1 MSGLLCH
8 EIIMDLVD
16 KLDQVADQLACL
28 IVSKERQIHTVLTCM
43 VAGGHLLLD
52 DLPGMGKTTLAQ
64 GIARSLG
71 LDYAR
76 VQFTNDLLPAD
87 VLGASVFLP
96 DEGRFEFRKGPVFSQ
111 LLLADE
117 INRAPPKS
125 QSALLEAMEERQV
138 SIDGVTRGLPEPF
151 FVIATQNPHESSGA
165 YALPESQADRFLAS
179 ISLGYPDESAE
190 KELIQSGST
199 RGQLVDLAGLLSV
212 DELLDAQA
220 QARTVRVSP
229 DLADYIFK
237 ILQFSRESGR
247 YQLGLSPRAGLAIAS
262 AAKASAW
269 LARRDYVLPED
280 VQNTLTSVVSHR
292 LVWADRREK
301 GAAVVE
307 PLLSD
312 VAIP

>member
-1 MSGLLCH
+1 
-8 EIIMDLVD
+8 MDLVS
-16 KLDQVADQLACL
+16 KFDQVADQLSSL

-64 GIARSLG
+64 GIAKSLG
-71 LDYAR
+71 LGYAR

-87 VLGASVFLP
+87 VLGSSVFLP
-96 DEGRFEFRKGPVFSQ
+96 SSGEFEFRQGPVFSQ

-138 SIDGVTRGLPEPF
+138 SIDGVTRPLPNPF

-190 KELIQSGST
+190 KNLLQSGST
-199 RGQLVDLAGLLSV
+199 RGQLIDQKALLDV
-212 DELLDAQA
+212 DELLTAQSEA
-220 QARTVRVSP
+220 SKVRISP
-229 DLADYIFK
+229 DLADYIYA
-237 ILQFSRESGR
+237 ILQFSRHSGR
-247 YQLGLSPRAGLAIAS
+247 YQLGLSPRAGLALAT

-269 LARRDYVLPED
+269 LARRDYALPED
-280 VQNTLTSVVSHR
+280 VQNVLASVVSHR
-292 LVWADRREK
+292 LDWADRREK
-301 GAAVVE
+301 GMAVVT
-307 PLLSD
+307 PILSD

>member
-1 MSGLLCH
+1 
-8 EIIMDLVD
+8 MDLVS
-16 KLDQVADQLACL
+16 KFEQAGDQLGSL

-64 GIARSLG
+64 GIARTLG

-87 VLGASVFLP
+87 ILGAPVFLP
-96 DEGRFEFRKGPVFSQ
+96 NLGEFEFRQGPVFTQ

-138 SIDGVTRGLPEPF
+138 SIDGVTRCLPEPF
-151 FVIATQNPHESSGA
+151 FVIATQNPYESSGA

-179 ISLGYPDESAE
+179 VSLGYPSPSAE
-190 KELIQSGST
+190 KLLLQAGST
-199 RGQLVDLAGLLSV
+199 RDQLVNLETKLST
-212 DELLDAQA
+212 EQLLDAQN
-220 QARTVRVSP
+220 QARRVSLSP
-229 DLADYIFK
+229 DLASYIYEL
-237 ILQFSRESGR
+237 LQFTRQSGR
-247 YQLGLSPRAGLAIAS
+247 YQMGLSPRAGLALAN
-262 AAKASAW
+262 AAKSSAW
-269 LARRDYVLPED
+269 LNRRQYVVPED
-280 VQNTLTSVVSHR
+280 VQRVLASVVSHR
-292 LVWADRREK
+292 LNWLDHRQKDKPVA
-301 GAAVVE
+301 E
-307 PLLSD
+307 PLLSA

>member
-1 MSGLLCH
+1 
-8 EIIMDLVD
+8 MDLVS
-16 KLDQVADQLACL
+16 KFEQVAEQLGCL
-28 IVSKERQIHTVLTCM
+28 IVSKESQIHTVLTCM

-64 GIARSLG
+64 GVAKSLG

-96 DEGRFEFRKGPVFSQ
+96 NTGEFEFRKGPVFSQ

-138 SIDGVTRGLPEPF
+138 STDGVTRRLPEPF

-179 ISLGYPDESAE
+179 ISLGYPDENAE
-190 KELIQSGST
+190 KGLLQSGST
-199 RGQLVDLAGLLSV
+199 RNQLAKQTALLSV
-212 DELLDAQA
+212 DELLQA
-220 QARTVRVSP
+220 QSLASAVRISP
-229 DLADYIFK
+229 DLATYIHN
-237 ILQFSRESGR
+237 ILQFSRTSGR
-247 YQLGLSPRAGLAIAS
+247 YQLGLSPRAGLAIAT
-262 AAKASAW
+262 AAKAAAW
-269 LARRDYVLPED
+269 LTRRDYVLPED
-280 VQNTLTSVVSHR
+280 VQNVLASVVSHR
-292 LVWADRREK
+292 LEWSDRREK
-301 GAAVVE
+301 GIAVVT
-307 PLLSD
+307 PLLLD

>member
-1 MSGLLCH
+1 
-8 EIIMDLVD
+8 MDLVTKFD
-16 KLDQVADQLACL
+16 SVASQLSTL

-64 GIARSLG
+64 GIARSFG
-71 LDYAR
+71 LDYSR

-96 DEGRFEFRKGPVFSQ
+96 NRGEFEFREGPVFSQ

-138 SIDGVTRGLPEPF
+138 SIDGETRPLPTPF

-165 YALPESQADRFLAS
+165 YSLPESQADRFLTS
-179 ISLGYPDESAE
+179 LSLGYPDPAAE
-190 KELIQSGST
+190 KQLLQTGTTRHRLAELKSVLSVAELIE
-199 RGQLVDLAGLLSV
+199 GQNRAKAVNL
-212 DELLDAQA
+212 
-220 QARTVRVSP
+220 SP
-229 DLADYIFK
+229 DLADYIYQ
-237 ILQFSRESGR
+237 LLDYSRASGR
-247 YQLGLSPRAGLAIAS
+247 YQLGLSPRAGLSLAT

-269 LARRDYVLPED
+269 LAGRDYAIPED
-280 VQNTLTSVVSHR
+280 VQNVLAGVVSHR
-292 LVWADRREK
+292 LAWADRRDK
-301 GAAVVE
+301 GTAVVE
-307 PLLSD
+307 PLLTE
-312 VAIP
+312 VAIA